1 VKKLTDKN
9 AIRVALNL
17 AIDYEESLI
26 DSYRTVPEQDPERQ
40 DVVERAQKR
49 IDAFKRVLQ
58 RYYGVKYQN
67 PLLKDVGKPISLM
80 SLLKGPGD
88 NG

>member
-1 VKKLTDKN
+1 MQKLTDKQ

-26 DSYRTVPEQDPERQ
+26 DSYRTVPNEDPEKI
-40 DVVERAQKR
+40 DVVGRAQKR

-58 RYYGVKYQN
+58 RYYGVKYQH
-67 PLLKDVGKPISLM
+67 PLLKDVGKPIPVLTFLRGKS
-80 SLLKGPGD
+80 D
-88 NG
+88 ND